1 MKSFP
6 PDSQPFD
13 DHGASVFWAFAFE
26 RRPLIR
32 IFPRALVSLQAWC
45 SDINFEQIYLRVVL
59 HEWQRGL
66 GGFAGGEVQSGR
78 WAGGPFGPLASTTGG
93 GRGCGSNAAVAAAAT
108 AAAAEAAAASK
119 AAAAHEAPP
128 KPLPRRTS
136 GAPSTYARP
145 RISPTCRKSP
155 AAARD
160 SWTAR
165 TFPGGGVW
173 SGGPGPRPRGDGAWV
188 VAAPR
193 HGLRRGHRDG
203 LRPLHGK
210 GFGSGCRLPVR
221 SAMGPRCA
229 CCGEG
234 GAGHRGGGACGW
246 GGGGSSCLHRI
257 MSF

>member
-1 MKSFP
+1 MS
-6 PDSQPFD
+6 
-13 DHGASVFWAFAFE
+13 WAFAFE

-32 IFPRALVSLQAWC
+32 ISPVRWFPCRSGVLTFILSKSTCELYYINGSGAW
-45 SDINFEQIYLRVVL
+45 
-59 HEWQRGL
+59 

-78 WAGGPFGPLASTTGG
+78 WAGGLFGPLASTTGG

-136 GAPSTYARP
+136 GAPSTCARP
-145 RISPTCRKSP
+145 RISPTCRKKT

-203 LRPLHGK
+203 LRPLHVRVHGLR
-210 GFGSGCRLPVR
+210 SGLLVALGECHGAEVR
-221 SAMGPRCA
+221 VLR
-229 CCGEG
+229 
-234 GAGHRGGGACGW
+234 
-246 GGGGSSCLHRI
+246 
-257 MSF
+257 